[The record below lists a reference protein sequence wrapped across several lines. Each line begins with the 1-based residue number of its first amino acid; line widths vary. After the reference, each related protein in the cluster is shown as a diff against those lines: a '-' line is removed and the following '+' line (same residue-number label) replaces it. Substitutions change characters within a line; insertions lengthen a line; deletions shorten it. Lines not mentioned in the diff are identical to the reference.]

1 MTTARTESSGHPSIT
16 RIGRRAIGD
25 VELDLDGCQ
34 FRVCGVLVRPPLKEL
49 QVLGVLMDHAGTV
62 LTRQQIL
69 DLAWEPG
76 YADRNNTVDVHI
88 KRLRRRI
95 AGCGS
100 STEHIRTVRN
110 LGYVFDLPDAQQVR
124 QDPPR

>member
-16 RIGRRAIGD
+16 RIGPYAIGD

-34 FRVCGVLVRPPLKEL
+34 FRVRGMLVRPPLKEL
-49 QVLGVLMDHAGTV
+49 QVLGVLMGHAGSV

-88 KRLRRRI
+88 KRLRGRI

-100 STEHIRTVRN
+100 PTEHIRTVRN

-124 QDPPR
+124 QNSSG